1 MKNILIISTG
11 GTFNKRYNPI
21 DGSLE
26 IETSSKYIDII
37 ASKWLSDFKVLSIIG
52 KDSLNINNKD
62 REELLK
68 HITDSRYKKIVIV
81 HGTDTMDITAKFI
94 ASRSLEKEI
103 IFTGAMTPFS
113 IDEVEATANLASAIG
128 YIKAINRSGVYISM
142 NGAIGDYRDIEK
154 DRNIGRF
161 R

>member
-1 MKNILIISTG
+1 
-11 GTFNKRYNPI
+11 
-21 DGSLE
+21 
-26 IETSSKYIDII
+26 
-37 ASKWLSDFKVLSIIG
+37 
-52 KDSLNINNKD
+52 
-62 REELLK
+62 
-68 HITDSRYKKIVIV
+68 
-81 HGTDTMDITAKFI
+81 MDITAKFI

-142 NGAIGDYRDIEK
+142 NGAIGDYRDIKK